1 MQDDE
6 EKKDDL
12 KEEGIHELMD
22 EFDLS
27 EKQALKVE
35 KLEGEGYDE
44 EDAVS
49 KAMDEVE

>member
-1 MQDDE
+1 MQDDDVQ
-6 EKKDDL
+6 KDDL
-12 KEEGIHELMD
+12 EEGVHELMD

-27 EKQALKVE
+27 EKHALKVE

>member
-1 MQDDE
+1 MQDDDVQ
-6 EKKDDL
+6 KDDL
-12 KEEGIHELMD
+12 EEGVHELMD

>member
-6 EKKDDL
+6 QQDDL
-12 KEEGIHELMD
+12 KEEGIHEIMD